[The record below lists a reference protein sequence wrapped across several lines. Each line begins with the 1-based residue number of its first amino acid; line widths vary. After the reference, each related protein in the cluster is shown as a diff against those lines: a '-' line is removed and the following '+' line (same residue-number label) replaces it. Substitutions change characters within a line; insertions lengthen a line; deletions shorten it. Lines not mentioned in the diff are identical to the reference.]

1 MRPALR
7 VKGKALRKA
16 AWHKG
21 GILLPGLGATPRP
34 FHMRTAS
41 GMLNYTHLNA
51 SPLAARHPAELPA
64 GESRAAGKSQSA
76 SYKKQKKPDFR
87 PQSLSNYAMHP
98 IMREASE
105 IVILFFIYSVLGWVW
120 ESIYCSIKAGRF
132 IYRGFLMGPY
142 CPVYGFGV
150 LIVLYIVKPLHET
163 PLDLFVFS
171 AIAVTALEYF
181 TALLLERA
189 FGVSLWNYDNMPL
202 NIQGRVAV
210 PVSIFWG
217 FCCVMVVN
225 YIQPEAAML
234 SGWIYGR
241 FGIWPAALIAAAMAA
256 DAAYSAAA
264 MTAFGRRAGR
274 LAAELRGRACKA
286 EVHAWK
292 AAAEISEKLRDADR
306 RILNA
311 FPDLKVRAG
320 KFSDAQERPPQK
332 NRTDTD

>member
-1 MRPALR
+1 
-7 VKGKALRKA
+7 
-16 AWHKG
+16 
-21 GILLPGLGATPRP
+21 
-34 FHMRTAS
+34 
-41 GMLNYTHLNA
+41 
-51 SPLAARHPAELPA
+51 
-64 GESRAAGKSQSA
+64 
-76 SYKKQKKPDFR
+76 
-87 PQSLSNYAMHP
+87 MHP

-150 LIVLYIVKPLHET
+150 LIVLYIVRPLHET

-189 FGVSLWNYDNMPL
+189 FGVSLWNYDNFPL

-225 YIQPEAAML
+225 YIQPEAALL
-234 SGWIYGR
+234 SEWIYGR

-286 EVHAWK
+286 EAHAWK

-332 NRTDTD
+332 NRD